1 MADDRGKS
9 STSKESLNRNTI
21 KRIKKML
28 VMQDSQYESLRSK
41 FLGLPTAIAQQMSGG
56 SGSLPLAEGLA
67 MSDKKARK
75 SRDDPFLQ

>member
-1 MADDRGKS
+1 MTMADDRGKS

-41 FLGLPTAIAQQMSGG
+41 FLGLPTAITQ
-56 SGSLPLAEGLA
+56 
-67 MSDKKARK
+67 
-75 SRDDPFLQ
+75 